1 METHTITLK
10 DKLMNLRSKVK
21 IEMVPS
27 NMVLIWRTLE
37 PHEHRRILVLSMASI
52 AVNALDLL
60 SAYAISLL
68 GIVALQYRNSSEI
81 TIQNHNIIA
90 GITQNFDLSS
100 KELLIWLATLSFFT
114 IVMKIFLSLAVNRSI
129 LLNLGRISSDLS
141 RRLFDKFLEA
151 RYNWVKSQQP
161 QDITYAINQGSQ
173 FLVIGILGQGMI
185 FVSDLV
191 VLIVFLLT
199 LLWLNFLSTIVV
211 TVALV
216 LVIYLY
222 SRKIKVAIN
231 TSSNE
236 LLSSTISGQEA
247 TLDIIKMWRE
257 IRIQNRNK
265 FAVGKFSKY
274 RESASRSFAIGSWL
288 QLFPKAAFEI
298 FGLLIIIIVLLPVIG
313 VSHWKISETTLVFTF
328 AVVSRILPIGTRIQQ
343 TFFAIQ
349 SYGPPA
355 ITLLKLYENLESQ
368 ASDISDEIIGYLETT
383 NGYQIDFTDL
393 FFQYPDAS
401 KALLKLPAFS
411 IPEGS
416 FVGVVGPSGSG
427 KSTFCDLLLG
437 FLVPTTG
444 KIEIG
449 GCNIADIRNYES
461 LGISFVSQNTKI
473 VQGSIAENIRFGLS
487 SKSVTDS
494 AIIEL
499 VTQLGLGDVIGN
511 LPKGL
516 ETALNAESSVIS
528 GGEQQRIGIARA
540 LISNPRILLMDE
552 ATNALDNST
561 AKKVLNF
568 LISKKQKRTVF
579 LITHDPSYLIKADT
593 ILSFHNG
600 NGRIFNNYEKYL
612 ASL

>member
-1 METHTITLK
+1 MAASRLTGK
-10 DKLMNLRSKVK
+10 NRFMNLRRKER
-21 IEMVPS
+21 IEKVPS
-27 NMVLIWRTLE
+27 NMALVWKILE
-37 PHEHRRILVLSMASI
+37 PFERRRILMLSMASI

-81 TIQNHNIIA
+81 AIQNHNIIA
-90 GITQNFDLSS
+90 GITKNFDLSS
-100 KELLIWLATLSFFT
+100 KELLIWLATLSFLT
-114 IVMKIFLSLAVNRSI
+114 IVMKIFLSLAINRTI
-129 LLNLGRISSDLS
+129 LLNLGRICSDLS
-141 RRLFDKFLEA
+141 RRLFDKFLDA
-151 RYNWVKSQQP
+151 RYSWVKSQQP
-161 QDITYAINQGSQ
+161 QEITYAINQGSQ
-173 FLVIGILGQGMI
+173 FLVIGIIGQGML

-191 VLIVFLLT
+191 ILIVFFLILF
-199 LLWLNFLSTIVV
+199 WLNFLSTVVV
-211 TVALV
+211 TVVLV

-222 SRKIKVAIN
+222 SRKIKVAITN
-231 TSSNE
+231 SSNE
-236 LLSSTISGQEA
+236 LLRSTISGQEA

-257 IRIQNRNK
+257 IRIQNRHK
-265 FAVGKFSKY
+265 FAVGKFSKF

-288 QLFPKAAFEI
+288 QQFPKAAFEI
-298 FGLLIIIIVLLPVIG
+298 FGLLITIIVLLPVIG
-313 VSHWKISETTLVFTF
+313 VSNWKISVTTLVFTF

-355 ITLLKLYENLESQ
+355 MTLLKLHEDLESE
-368 ASDISDEIIGYLETT
+368 ASDISNEVTSHFETT
-383 NGYQIDFTDL
+383 NGYQISFSEL

-401 KALLKLPAFS
+401 KAILKLPAFS
-411 IPEGS
+411 IQEGS

-437 FLVPTTG
+437 FLAPTTG
-444 KIEIG
+444 KIDIG
-449 GCNIADIRNYES
+449 GYNIAGIRDYES

-473 VQGSIAENIRFGLS
+473 VQGSIAENVRFGLS
-487 SKSVTDS
+487 SESIS
-494 AIIEL
+494 NGAIIEL
-499 VTQLGLGDVIGN
+499 LTQLGLGDVIGN

-540 LISNPRILLMDE
+540 LISNPRILIMDE

-561 AKKVLNF
+561 AKRVLNF
-568 LISKKQKRTVF
+568 LISNKQKRTVF
-579 LITHDPSYLIKADT
+579 LITHDPSYLIKANT
-593 ILSFHNG
+593 IISFQNG
-600 NGRIFNNYEKYL
+600 NGRVFNNYEKYL

>member
-1 METHTITLK
+1 M
-10 DKLMNLRSKVK
+10 
-21 IEMVPS
+21 
-27 NMVLIWRTLE
+27 
-37 PHEHRRILVLSMASI
+37 
-52 AVNALDLL
+52 
-60 SAYAISLL
+60 
-68 GIVALQYRNSSEI
+68 
-81 TIQNHNIIA
+81 
-90 GITQNFDLSS
+90 
-100 KELLIWLATLSFFT
+100 IWLATLSFLT
-114 IVMKIFLSLAVNRSI
+114 IVMKIFLSLAINRSI

-151 RYNWVKSQQP
+151 RYDWVKSQQP
-161 QDITYAINQGSQ
+161 QEITYAINQGSQ
-173 FLVIGILGQGMI
+173 FLVIGIIGQGML

-191 VLIVFLLT
+191 VLIVFFLT
-199 LLWLNFLSTIVV
+199 LFWLNFLSTIVV
-211 TVALV
+211 TVGLV

-222 SRKIKVAIN
+222 SRKIKVAITN
-231 TSSNE
+231 SSNE
-236 LLSSTISGQEA
+236 LLTSTISGQEA

-257 IRIQNRNK
+257 IRIQNRHK
-265 FAVGKFSKY
+265 FAVGKFSKF

-313 VSHWKISETTLVFTF
+313 VSHWKISVTTLVFTF

-355 ITLLKLYENLESQ
+355 MTLLKLHEDLESH
-368 ASDISDEIIGYLETT
+368 ASDISDEVTGHFETT
-383 NGYQIDFTDL
+383 NGYQINFSEL

-401 KALLKLPAFS
+401 KAILKLPAFS

-437 FLVPTTG
+437 FLAPTTG
-444 KIEIG
+444 KIEVG
-449 GCNIADIRNYES
+449 GYNIAGIRDYES

-473 VQGSIAENIRFGLS
+473 VQGSIAENVRFGLS

-499 VTQLGLGDVIGN
+499 LTQLGLGDVIGN

-561 AKKVLNF
+561 AKRVLNF
-568 LISKKQKRTVF
+568 LISNKQKRTVF
-579 LITHDPSYLIKADT
+579 LITHDPSYLIKANT

-600 NGRIFNNYEKYL
+600 NGRVFNNYENYL